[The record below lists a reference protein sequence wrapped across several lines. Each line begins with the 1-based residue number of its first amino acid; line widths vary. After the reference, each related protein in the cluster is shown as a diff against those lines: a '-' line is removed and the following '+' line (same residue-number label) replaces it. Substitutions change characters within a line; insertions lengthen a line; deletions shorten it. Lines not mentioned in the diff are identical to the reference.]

1 MEIYEATGIIII
13 AMSLL
18 YYKLSK
24 EIENQG
30 TIRSTQLRMMEEGLR
45 DAGSFIDIG
54 TKEPGF
60 QSEDSGMGDANESAV
75 RYSDARRRTSP
86 KAQWELWR
94 RLHP

>member
-45 DAGSFIDIG
+45 DNIWRARVDL
-54 TKEPGF
+54 
-60 QSEDSGMGDANESAV
+60 GDEISNESEELDRQINKTAQAV
-75 RYSDARRRTSP
+75 VNKLD
-86 KAQWELWR
+86 KD
-94 RLHP
+94 

>member
-45 DAGSFIDIG
+45 DNIWRARVDL
-54 TKEPGF
+54 
-60 QSEDSGMGDANESAV
+60 GDEISNESEELDRQISKTAQAV
-75 RYSDARRRTSP
+75 VNKLD
-86 KAQWELWR
+86 KD
-94 RLHP
+94 